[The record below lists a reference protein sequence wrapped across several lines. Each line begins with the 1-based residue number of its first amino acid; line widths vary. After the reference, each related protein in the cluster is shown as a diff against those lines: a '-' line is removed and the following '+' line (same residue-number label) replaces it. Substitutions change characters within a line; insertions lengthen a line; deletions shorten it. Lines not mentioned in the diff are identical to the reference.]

1 MLDGGTTTSEHCAWE
16 SDHIGSLLA
25 SRAAYGTACQDF
37 YAFTCERD
45 RGHSPIEQSIVRASK
60 HVANSKLRRG
70 RNATE
75 IAAVLYASCMSSLA
89 LPKVSVRRN
98 AKAISTALKV
108 KMNNALKKLDTPVA
122 ILEAQAFL
130 SREYFPSIFTFWRD
144 PNRAGEHF
152 LNLREPL
159 STFLDY
165 NAIVEAFLAAA
176 DALHVTDAGA
186 KRLAASDLTTIDR
199 ELKRMWKYS
208 GRVETVSF
216 QDLVDIECE
225 SDGRRLAEALRER
238 SP

>member
-1 MLDGGTTTSEHCAWE
+1 MRRFLQRTSTMAAGGTTAIVVSLIVYFSMHKGLRPQHRPQPAEQMLDGGTTTSEHCAWE

-89 LPKVSVRRN
+89 LPKVSVRKN
-98 AKAISTALKV
+98 AKAIPTALKV
-108 KMNNALKKLDTPVA
+108 KINNALKKLDTPVA

-130 SREYFPSIFTFWRD
+130 SREYFPSFYLLARPKQSWGAL
-144 PNRAGEHF
+144 PQPSRA
-152 LNLREPL
+152 
-159 STFLDY
+159 T
-165 NAIVEAFLAAA
+165 I
-176 DALHVTDAGA
+176 HVP
-186 KRLAASDLTTIDR
+186 RLQCHR
-199 ELKRMWKYS
+199 
-208 GRVETVSF
+208 
-216 QDLVDIECE
+216 
-225 SDGRRLAEALRER
+225 
-238 SP
+238 